1 MGEALGSAK
10 SGLPNVGE
18 CQVGVA
24 GRVVAMSVVQSELA
38 GLGWLQEQEP
48 LLSGLGGLQGYSS
61 APT

>member
-1 MGEALGSAK
+1 
-10 SGLPNVGE
+10 
-18 CQVGVA
+18 
-24 GRVVAMSVVQSELA
+24 MSVVQSELA